1 MERAGN
7 EQEQLARTF
16 RLDGR
21 VVLVTGAA
29 QARGIGRTI
38 GLACAMAGAAVGLA
52 DVDEAGV
59 EAAAQAVE
67 AAGGKAMSL
76 AMDVTDPAS
85 VTEAVER
92 IGSAYGPVD
101 VLVNNA
107 GISSPTPLWE
117 IDLEEYDRVMSV
129 NARGGFVCLKAVL
142 PTMMERRRGRIVWI
156 SSQAGR
162 EGGGT
167 FGTTHYAA
175 SKAAVIGLC
184 QAAARELGPYGI
196 TSNAIAPGL
205 VDTGLLARS
214 SNQEMEDQVKEKVA
228 ASVPLRRVA
237 MAEDIAN
244 AAVYLASDASAFV
257 TGVVIDVNG
266 GAYFA

>member
-1 MERAGN
+1 MESAGN
-7 EQEQLARTF
+7 EQERLAGSF

-29 QARGIGRTI
+29 QEKGIGRTI
-38 GLACAMAGAAVGLA
+38 GFACAMSGAAVGFA
-52 DVDEAGV
+52 DVDAAGV
-59 EAAAQAVE
+59 EVAAKAVKG
-67 AAGGKAMSL
+67 AGGKAMSL
-76 AMDVTDPAS
+76 RMDVTDPAS

-92 IGSAYGPVD
+92 LQGAYGPVD

-107 GISSPTPLWE
+107 GLSSPTPLPE
-117 IDLEEYDRVMSV
+117 IPLEEFDRIMSV
-129 NARGGFVCLKAVL
+129 NARGGFICLKAVL
-142 PTMMERRRGRIVWI
+142 PTMMERGRGRIIWI

-196 TSNAIAPGL
+196 TSNAIAPGF

-214 SNQEMEDQVKEKVA
+214 SSQEMEDQVKEKVA

-237 MAEDIAN
+237 IAEDVAN
-244 AAVYLASDASAFV
+244 AALYLASDASSFV
-257 TGVVIDVNG
+257 TGEVIDVNG